1 MTGARGRTPSRS
13 AELTRRALVDA
24 ATSVFAEHG
33 YAGGSVRLI
42 TEKAKANQAAI
53 TYHFR
58 GKEGLYREVLA
69 AAGDAFEQ
77 QAILDEAG
85 ATTLPPPQAVRLF
98 LTQYLAPLTK
108 RDRISRYLRIF
119 AWERV
124 SPTEVA
130 QAFNAARAFPIV
142 VLAQAIVRRF
152 LPPDAEPER
161 VLVATLWLVNQP
173 IAFVR
178 DADVLA
184 RAPFNMR
191 FDEAVVARLVD
202 QLSVLCLHG
211 LTAAGATRSSELA
224 SGSQAPDQVPLPA
237 AI

>member
-1 MTGARGRTPSRS
+1 LSEAPARAPSRS
-13 AELTRRALVDA
+13 AELTRRALIDA

-53 TYHFR
+53 NYHFG

-77 QAILDEAG
+77 QAILDETG
-85 ATTLPPPQAVRLF
+85 ATSLPREQALRLF

-108 RDRISRYLRIF
+108 RDRIGRYLRIF

-152 LPPDAEPER
+152 LPADADQER

-184 RAPFNMR
+184 RPPFNLR

-202 QLSVLCLHG
+202 QLSTLCSHG
-211 LTAAGATRSSELA
+211 LTAAGATGSSELA
-224 SGSQAPDQVPLPA
+224 SEVAPNQVPLPA
-237 AI
+237 VV